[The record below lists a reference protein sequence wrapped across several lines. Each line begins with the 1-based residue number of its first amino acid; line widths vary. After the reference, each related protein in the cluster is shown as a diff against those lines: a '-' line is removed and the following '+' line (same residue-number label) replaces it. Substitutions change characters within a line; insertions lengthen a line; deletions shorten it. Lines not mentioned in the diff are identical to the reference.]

1 MKSSAGRPAFIGE
14 RANVSGSRDF
24 QRLVTAGD
32 WNGAVEFALAQT
44 AEGAAIVDVCLMS
57 RSRDEMHDAEQFYS
71 RAALQQ
77 HPPFMIDSQSSE
89 AMELALQFCGD
100 GNFLNSASPEAEP
113 HLDRVCK
120 LAKLHHASVVIA
132 CRDDA
137 GLAVTRQRKLDIA
150 RRILDQIDLPL
161 ALVIVD
167 VLAFPVATVPG
178 GLTESL
184 AAIELIREACPGV
197 RTLLALSNFSFGMPI
212 HERLPLEKL
221 ILDDASS
228 AGLDFVIL
236 NTRHHR

>member
-1 MKSSAGRPAFIGE
+1 MKSPVARPVFIGE
-14 RANVSGSRDF
+14 RANVSGARDF
-24 QRLVTAGD
+24 ERLVTAGD
-32 WNGAVEFALAQT
+32 WNGAIKFALAQS

-57 RSRDEMHDAEQFYS
+57 ASRDELHDAKEFYS
-71 RAALQQ
+71 RAALPQ

-100 GNFLNSASPEAEP
+100 GNFLNSASLEDRP

-120 LAKLHHASVVIA
+120 LAKLHHATVVIA
-132 CRDDA
+132 CRDVA

-150 RRILDQIDLPL
+150 QRTLDQIDLAL
-161 ALVIVD
+161 ASVIVD
-167 VLAFPVATVPG
+167 VLAFPVATLPE
-178 GLTESL
+178 GLNESL
-184 AAIELIREACPGV
+184 AAIDLIREACPGV
-197 RTLLALSNFSFGMPI
+197 RTLLALSNFSFGMPTR
-212 HERLPLEKL
+212 ERVTLEKL